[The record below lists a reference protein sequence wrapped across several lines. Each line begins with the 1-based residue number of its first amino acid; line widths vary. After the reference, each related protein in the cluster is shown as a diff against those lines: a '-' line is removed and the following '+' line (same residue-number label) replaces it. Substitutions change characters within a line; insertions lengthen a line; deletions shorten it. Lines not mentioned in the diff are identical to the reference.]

1 MSMTNEELV
10 KLIKSG
16 KREYSEQLY
25 KQNKGIILKHAKKY
39 SKHADIDDLIQE
51 GYIALIKAANG
62 FDESLEYKF
71 TTYLEKTIK
80 RHFRDYYLKNC
91 VPVHIPNNVISRI
104 SDFQKFKNG
113 FFMLKEREPT
123 KAECMRALNLT
134 RAQLESLLET
144 MQEMNV
150 MSLNEPVDEDEDIEL
165 VELIGDGKSLEDE
178 IVDGYEEQYIHGV
191 LIECI
196 QKLPEH
202 QRDVIIKRY
211 FNNMT
216 QAKIAGIRGCSST
229 YISDIE
235 RAAKR
240 ALKKSLEMN
249 ELIYSCYDCRSSYH
263 GSVGCFNCD
272 GLSSTEYIVEK
283 KLEIQERLD
292 SLLEQER
299 KALEE
304 RIKELTKAKTEAKKP
319 SSGRINKKPS
329 AIQ

>member
-16 KREYSEQLY
+16 KQEYSEQLY

-39 SKHADIDDLIQE
+39 SKHADIDDFIQE

-113 FFMLKEREPT
+113 FFMFKEREPT

-150 MSLNEPVDEDEDIEL
+150 MSLNEPVDEDEEIEL
-165 VELIGDGKSLEDE
+165 VELIADGKNLEEE
-178 IVDGYEEQYIHGV
+178 ISDSSEEQYIHDV
-191 LIECI
+191 LIDCI
-196 QKLPEH
+196 QKLSEP
-202 QRDVIIKRY
+202 QRDVIFKRY

-263 GSVGCFNCD
+263 GSVGRFNCD

-304 RIKELTKAKTEAKKP
+304 RIKELTKAKAAVKCP
-319 SSGRINKKPS
+319 HQDG
-329 AIQ
+329 